1 MKPDKPKRTFDK
13 PPKTFEEQVDLL
25 QSRGMIIDD
34 RSAAPHYL
42 AHLNYYRLTAY
53 WLPFQE
59 NRVTHRFK
67 PGTLFS
73 KVVDLYMFDKKLRL
87 LLLNAIERIEVSV
100 RTQWAYHFA
109 HKHGAHAYLDQ
120 KFASD
125 KDRFERDRKKLGEEL
140 KRSDEKFIVH
150 YKRTYEPSTPPIWV
164 ICEIISL
171 GLLSRWFG
179 NLNSGEVR
187 GAIAKTYGLD
197 DRVMESLLRHLAYV
211 RNLCAHHGR
220 IWNRKFTITVKIPKS
235 KPARLIRAFNLDEK
249 RNLYNTLVL
258 LSHSMDVINPSN
270 EWKEHLLHLI
280 DEHEVNVSSM
290 GFPANYREYDIW
302 KS

>member
-1 MKPDKPKRTFDK
+1 
-13 PPKTFEEQVDLL
+13 
-25 QSRGMIIDD
+25 
-34 RSAAPHYL
+34 
-42 AHLNYYRLTAY
+42 
-53 WLPFQE
+53 
-59 NRVTHRFK
+59 
-67 PGTLFS
+67 
-73 KVVDLYMFDKKLRL
+73 MFDKKLRL

-140 KRSDEKFIVH
+140 KRSNEEFIVH
-150 YKRTYEPSTPPIWV
+150 YKGTYEPSTPPIWV

-179 NLNSGEVR
+179 NLNSREVR

-220 IWNRKFTITVKIPKS
+220 IWNRKFAITVKIPKS
-235 KPARLIRAFNLDEK
+235 KPARLIRAFNLDKK